1 MTEPKVLSN
10 PHCSRRLLT
19 LHDEA
24 CGSEICTEPL
34 TADCAVCELHFQPH
48 FIVRDYVH
56 EINGEEVRLPRG
68 KPTLT
73 PNAVPTILPN
83 VPAYLSKH
91 VTPARKQR
99 KRKASEAAILPKK
112 ARVSS
117 AGEDHSVDEPAS
129 NGEAG
134 EADTTDTVGGCEPAE
149 ADASLTVDALK
160 HATVPN
166 KRWTLHEMQDNEGV
180 CFTLCALN
188 SVTGEVK
195 VERAIFFTA
204 DSSGGFRSKTF
215 LQDKLAAESSLLRV
229 QDATTVLQKANQMLL
244 CCGAVASN
252 ESSLSLLATASL
264 NGPRGLNSINERP
277 QQQPYRSLA
286 RPDGNEIGNCFQHQ
300 LPWENN
306 KGGNAVRR
314 MQVLKESACYTAVAR
329 QTSEDVKTSLKD

>member
-1 MTEPKVLSN
+1 MLARKDNERGHPVPPLLQLLIALRFYGAGTFQVVSGDIVEAPAD
-10 PHCSRRLLT
+10 PARRSLWERN
-19 LHDEA
+19 LHRADK
-24 CGSEICTEPL
+24 PL

-56 EINGEEVRLPRG
+56 QINGEEVRLPRG

-166 KRWTLHEMQDNEGV
+166 KRWTLHEMQDNEG
-180 CFTLCALN
+180 L
-188 SVTGEVK
+188 S
-195 VERAIFFTA
+195 TA
-204 DSSGGFRSKTF
+204 
-215 LQDKLAAESSLLRV
+215 APPLL
-229 QDATTVLQKANQMLL
+229 TT
-244 CCGAVASN
+244 
-252 ESSLSLLATASL
+252 
-264 NGPRGLNSINERP
+264 PR
-277 QQQPYRSLA
+277 
-286 RPDGNEIGNCFQHQ
+286 
-300 LPWENN
+300 
-306 KGGNAVRR
+306 
-314 MQVLKESACYTAVAR
+314 
-329 QTSEDVKTSLKD
+329 